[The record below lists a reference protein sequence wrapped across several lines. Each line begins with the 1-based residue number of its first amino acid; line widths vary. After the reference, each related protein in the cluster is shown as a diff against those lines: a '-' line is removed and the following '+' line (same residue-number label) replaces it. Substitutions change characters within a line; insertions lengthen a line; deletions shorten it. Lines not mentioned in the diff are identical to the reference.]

1 MYSLCAKSVSSFQM
15 GNWLDYSLSL
25 HSRAKKYRVQFRSLL
40 ILMNI
45 SSPHKM
51 CVCVC
56 MKSLCVIHESSE
68 WNNFMVNYIRLP
80 LACSTRKCSLI
91 SIHAILMMNP
101 MSHWF
106 LMTIFPERN
115 LEHIFRTCMM
125 PPWGSNKIKI
135 MLGL

>member
-1 MYSLCAKSVSSFQM
+1 MCQICELFSDGKLARLFP
-15 GNWLDYSLSL
+15 LTTLSCQ
-25 HSRAKKYRVQFRSLL
+25 K
-40 ILMNI
+40 I
-45 SSPHKM
+45 SSTIQISSHFNEYFLFSYL

-80 LACSTRKCSLI
+80 LACSTRKCSLF

-106 LMTIFPERN
+106 LMTISQERN
-115 LEHIFRTCMM
+115 LEQIFRTCMM
-125 PPWGSNKIKI
+125 PLWGSNKIKI
-135 MLGL
+135 MFGL